1 MDGVVCLGID
11 GDRATLACLFVRD
24 DEVEQSIP
32 ECGLGCTRID
42 SGGQMELFGEHDLWR
57 SHFAC
62 GCGGVDGVISVFGCV
77 VGIVGGIFIVG
88 IGFVVGLASGG
99 MRVLL
104 RGRKVAAKTSAL
116 DGDLISF
123 GVNVKI
129 GGGDTRELDSDVQLT
144 IVDAIRESGLAC
156 D

>member
-11 GDRATLACLFVRD
+11 RDRASLARLLVRN

-57 SHFAC
+57 SRVAR
-62 GCGGVDGVISVFGCV
+62 GCGVVDCVIGVFGCV
-77 VGIVGGIFIVG
+77 VCIVGGIFIVG
-88 IGFVVGLASGG
+88 IGFVVGLTSGG
-99 MRVLL
+99 TRVLF

-129 GGGDTRELDSDVQLT
+129 GGGDTRELDSDV
-144 IVDAIRESGLAC
+144 
-156 D
+156 